1 MGLFGVQLTHFVVG
15 VCEHI
20 ISLLL
25 NNTDSFTTHFLYL
38 HRDKYAAPNLT
49 HKTRENPCLIYLSK
63 IHFLFFFS
71 PLKILL
77 PLLSFLSSPLFL
89 PNEKTTHLGS
99 NWKAKLIKSSTTTT
113 KVAVLVAAPHSSSS
127 SILHHHHHHLFFDLK
142 LLSSPSPS
150 PLGFTCLK
158 TSLLSLS
165 LPDFLLL
172 KKKS

>member
-1 MGLFGVQLTHFVVG
+1 MGLFGVQLTHFVG
-15 VCEHI
+15 MREKI

-38 HRDKYAAPNLT
+38 HRDKYAAPNST

-63 IHFLFFFS
+63 IHFLFFF

-99 NWKAKLIKSSTTTT
+99 NWKAKLIKSTTTT
-113 KVAVLVAAPHSSSS
+113 KVAALVVAPHSSSS
-127 SILHHHHHHLFFDLK
+127 SILHHHHHHHHLFFDLK

-150 PLGFTCLK
+150 PSPLGSTCLK

-165 LPDFLLL
+165 LPEFFL
-172 KKKS
+172 S

>member
-1 MGLFGVQLTHFVVG
+1 MGLFGVQLTHFVG
-15 VCEHI
+15 MREKI

-38 HRDKYAAPNLT
+38 HRDKYAAPNST

-63 IHFLFFFS
+63 IHFLFFF

-99 NWKAKLIKSSTTTT
+99 NWKAKLIKSTTTT
-113 KVAVLVAAPHSSSS
+113 KVAALVVAPHSSSS
-127 SILHHHHHHLFFDLK
+127 SILHHHHHHHHLFFDLK

-150 PLGFTCLK
+150 PLGSTCLK

-165 LPDFLLL
+165 LPG
-172 KKKS
+172 KKTN